1 MAARITA
8 YLVACIVGV
17 TLIAGLIVG
26 AQRADDDAVDLIV
39 INGKVYAGNGATDLA
54 EAVAIR
60 GNKVVRV
67 GSNREIQRL
76 RRAQTTTIDAKGGAV
91 VPGFNDAHAHFISGG
106 LSLDQI
112 NLLEAT
118 TLDEIKDTIRIWS
131 EVHPERTWITGRGWY
146 YQPFAGTLPTRQLLD
161 ALVPDRPA
169 YLVAYDGHTGW
180 ANSKALKLA
189 GITRHTKNPVNGVIV
204 KDPRTGEPSGAL
216 KEAAMALMAAAAPQ
230 PTAEDKVAAI
240 RAGVVEA
247 HRVGITSV
255 QNAGGTVDDLEL
267 YDGLRKRGQLT
278 LRVYQALSVN
288 GVPTDAELAE
298 LAAARERFSDD
309 PLLKTG
315 AVKLVADGVIE
326 SHTAAML
333 EPYDNKPAIT
343 GDPRF
348 TAEQLN
354 KTVAMLDREGW
365 QIMTHAIGD
374 AAVRMTLD
382 AYEAAAKAN
391 PAPERGRRHR
401 IEHIETVDPADI
413 PRFGKLGVIAS
424 MEPVHATPSPTPG
437 DVWSTNIGPERAAHG
452 WLWASIAKAG
462 GRIAFGSDWP
472 VMTLDPLMG
481 LHVAAT
487 RTTVEGL
494 PDGGW
499 LPAERLPLRQAI
511 DAYTRN
517 AAWASFDEQ
526 RKGVLERDMLADL
539 VILSDDIFEGP
550 PTRLTEAHVM
560 VTIVDGKVVYRR
572 EPIETTT
579 AP

>member
-39 INGKVYAGNGATDLA
+39 INGKVYAGGGSEAMA

-67 GSNREIQRL
+67 GSNRDIQRL
-76 RRAQTTTIDAKGGAV
+76 RRAQTTIIDARGGAV
-91 VPGFNDAHAHFISGG
+91 MPGFNDAHAHFISGG

-112 NLLEAT
+112 NLLDAT
-118 TLDEIKDTIRIWS
+118 TLDQIKDTVRIWS
-131 EVHPERTWITGRGWY
+131 EAHPERVWITGRGWY
-146 YQPFAGTLPTRQLLD
+146 YQPFAGSLPTRQLLD
-161 ALVPDRPA
+161 TLVPDRPA

-189 GITRHTKNPVNGVIV
+189 GITRHTRSPKNGVIV
-204 KDPRTGEPSGAL
+204 KDRRTGEPTGAL
-216 KEAAMALMAAAAPQ
+216 KEAAMALMTAAPQ
-230 PTAEDKVAAI
+230 PTTEDRIAAI
-240 RAGVVEA
+240 RAGLVEA

-255 QNAGGTVDDLEL
+255 QNAGGTAEDLEL
-267 YDGLRKRGQLT
+267 YDALRKRGELT
-278 LRVYQALSVN
+278 LRVYQALSAS
-288 GVPTDAELAE
+288 GVIGEAELNT
-298 LAAARERFSDD
+298 LAAVRERFGDD

-315 AVKLVADGVIE
+315 AVKLIADGVIE

-333 EPYDNKPAIT
+333 APYHNQPNT
-343 GDPRF
+343 SGDPRY
-348 TAEQLN
+348 TQEQLN
-354 KTVAMLDREGW
+354 KTVTLLDREGW
-365 QIMTHAIGD
+365 QVMTHAIGD

-382 AYEAAAKAN
+382 AYEAAVNAN

-401 IEHIETVDPADI
+401 VEHLETIDPADI

-424 MEPVHATPSPTPG
+424 MAPVHATPSPTPG
-437 DVWSTNIGPERAAHG
+437 DVWSTNIGAERAAHG
-452 WLWASIAKAG
+452 WLWASIVKAS
-462 GRIAFGSDWP
+462 GRLAFGSDWP

-481 LHVAAT
+481 LQVAVN

-494 PDGGW
+494 PEGGW
-499 LPAERLPLRQAI
+499 LPAERLSLRKAI
-511 DAYTRN
+511 DAYTSD
-517 AAWASFDEQ
+517 ASWASYDEQ
-526 RKGVLERDMLADL
+526 RKGVLARDMLADL
-539 VILSDDIFEGP
+539 VVMSDDIFEGP
-550 PTRLTEAHVM
+550 TTRITEAYVV

-572 EPIETTT
+572 DPPDTTSIQ
-579 AP
+579 

>member
-17 TLIAGLIVG
+17 TFIAGLIVG
-26 AQRADDDAVDLIV
+26 AQRADDDAAVDLIV
-39 INGKVYAGNGATDLA
+39 INGKVYAGGAAADMA

-76 RRAQTTTIDAKGGAV
+76 KRAQTTVIDAKGGAV
-91 VPGFNDAHAHFISGG
+91 MPGFNDAHAHFISGG

-118 TLDEIKDTIRIWS
+118 TLDEIKDSVRIWS
-131 EVHPERTWITGRGWY
+131 EAHPERTWITGRGWY

-161 ALVPDRPA
+161 TLVPDRPA
-169 YLVAYDGHTGW
+169 YLIAYDGHTGW
-180 ANSKALKLA
+180 ANTKALTLA
-189 GITRHTKNPVNGVIV
+189 GITRNTKNPQNGVIV
-204 KDPRTGEPSGAL
+204 KDPRTGEPTGAL
-216 KEAAMALMAAAAPQ
+216 KEAAMTLMTAAPQ
-230 PTAEDKVAAI
+230 PTPEDKVAAI
-240 RAGVVEA
+240 RAGLVEA

-255 QNAGGTVDDLEL
+255 QNAGGSVEDLEL

-278 LRVYQALSVN
+278 LRIYQALAVN
-288 GVPTDAELAE
+288 GVVNDDDLAR
-298 LAAARERFSDD
+298 LAAVRERFGDD

-333 EPYDNKPAIT
+333 APYDNKPGT
-343 GDPRF
+343 SGDPRF
-348 TAEQLN
+348 TPAQLN
-354 KTVAMLDREGW
+354 QTVAMLDREGW
-365 QIMTHAIGD
+365 QVMTHAIGD

-401 IEHIETVDPADI
+401 VEHIETVDPADV

-452 WLWASIAKAG
+452 WLWTSIAKAG
-462 GRIAFGSDWP
+462 GRLVFGSDWP
-472 VMTLDPLMG
+472 VMTFDPMAG
-481 LHVAAT
+481 LQVAVN
-487 RTTVEGL
+487 RTTPEGL
-494 PDGGW
+494 PEGGW
-499 LPAERLPLRQAI
+499 LPAERLPIRAAI
-511 DAYTRN
+511 DAYTSN
-517 AAWASFDEQ
+517 AAWASYDEQ
-526 RKGVLERDMLADL
+526 RKGVLARDMLADL
-539 VILSDDIFEGP
+539 IILSEDIFEGP
-550 PTRLTEAHVM
+550 STRLSEAHVM

-572 EPIETTT
+572 EPLETTT
-579 AP
+579 TQ

>member
-8 YLVACIVGV
+8 YLVAFIVGV
-17 TLIAGLIVG
+17 TFIAGLIVG
-26 AQRADDDAVDLIV
+26 AQRADDDAAVDLIV
-39 INGKVYAGNGATDLA
+39 INGKVYAGGAAEDMA

-76 RRAQTTTIDAKGGAV
+76 KRAQTTVIDAKGGAV
-91 VPGFNDAHAHFISGG
+91 MPGFNDAHAHFIGGG

-118 TLDEIKDTIRIWS
+118 TLDEIKESIRIWS
-131 EVHPERTWITGRGWY
+131 AAHPERTWITGRGWY

-161 ALVPDRPA
+161 TLVPDRPA

-180 ANSKALKLA
+180 ANTKALKLS
-189 GITRHTKNPVNGVIV
+189 GITRSTKNPANGLIV
-204 KDPRTGEPSGAL
+204 KDPRTGEPTGAL
-216 KEAAMALMAAAAPQ
+216 KEAAMALMTAVPQ
-230 PTAEDKVAAI
+230 PTTEDKIAAI
-240 RAGVVEA
+240 RAALVEA
-247 HRVGITSV
+247 HSFGITSV
-255 QNAGGTVDDLEL
+255 QNAGGSVEDLEL

-278 LRVYQALSVN
+278 LRVYQALAVN
-288 GVPTDAELAE
+288 GVVNEADLAR
-298 LAAARERFSDD
+298 LAAVRERFGDD

-333 EPYDNKPAIT
+333 APYANKPGT
-343 GDPRF
+343 SGDSRF

-354 KTVAMLDREGW
+354 NTVALLDREGW
-365 QIMTHAIGD
+365 QVMTHAIGD

-382 AYEAAAKAN
+382 AYEHAAKEN

-401 IEHIETVDPADI
+401 VEHIETVDPADI
-413 PRFGKLGVIAS
+413 PRFGQLGVIAS

-462 GRIAFGSDWP
+462 GRLVFGSDWP
-472 VMTLDPLMG
+472 VMTLDPLAG
-481 LHVAAT
+481 LQVAVN
-487 RTTVEGL
+487 RTTPEGL
-494 PDGGW
+494 PAGGW
-499 LPAERLPLRQAI
+499 LPAERLPIREAI
-511 DAYTRN
+511 DAYTSGG
-517 AAWASFDEQ
+517 AWASFDDQ
-526 RKGVLERDMLADL
+526 RKGILARDMLADL
-539 VILSDDIFEGP
+539 VILSEDVFEAP
-550 PTRLTEAHVM
+550 AARLADTHVM

-572 EPIETTT
+572 EPLDTTT
-579 AP
+579 EH

>member
-39 INGKVYAGNGATDLA
+39 INGKVYAGNGASEMA

-60 GNKVVRV
+60 GNKVVRI
-67 GSNREIQRL
+67 GSNRDIQRL
-76 RRAQTTTIDAKGGAV
+76 RRAQTTIIDAKGGAV
-91 VPGFNDAHAHFISGG
+91 VPGFNDAHTHFISGG
-106 LSLDQI
+106 LALDQI
-112 NLLEAT
+112 NLLEAK
-118 TLDEIKDTIRIWS
+118 TLDEIKDTIRIWA

-146 YQPFAGTLPTRQLLD
+146 YQPFAGTMPTRQLLD
-161 ALVPDRPA
+161 SLVPDRPA

-189 GITRHTKNPVNGVIV
+189 GITKRTTDPINGVIV
-204 KDPRTGEPSGAL
+204 RDPRTGEPTGAL
-216 KEAAMALMAAAAPQ
+216 KEAAMALMTAAPQ
-230 PTAEDKVAAI
+230 PTKEDRVAAI
-240 RAGVVEA
+240 RAGLVEA

-255 QNAGGTVDDLEL
+255 QNAGGTVEDLEL
-267 YDGLRKRGQLT
+267 YDGLRKRGELT

-288 GVPTDAELAE
+288 AVPTDTDLAR
-298 LAAARERFSDD
+298 LAAVRERFADD

-333 EPYDNKPAIT
+333 APYDNKPAT
-343 GDPRF
+343 SGTPRF

-354 KTVAMLDREGW
+354 QTVTMLDREGW
-365 QIMTHAIGD
+365 QVMTHAIGD

-382 AYEAAAKAN
+382 AYQAATKAN
-391 PAPERGRRHR
+391 PKPERGRRHR
-401 IEHIETVDPADI
+401 IEHIETIDPADI

-437 DVWSTNIGPERAAHG
+437 DVWSTNLGAERAAHG
-452 WLWASIAKAG
+452 WLWASIVKAG
-462 GRIAFGSDWP
+462 GRLAFGSDWP

-481 LHVAAT
+481 LHVAVN
-487 RTTVEGL
+487 RTTVESL
-494 PDGGW
+494 PEGGW
-499 LPAERLPLRQAI
+499 LPAERLALRKAI
-511 DAYTRN
+511 DAYTSD
-517 AAWASFDEQ
+517 AAWASYDEQ
-526 RKGVLERDMLADL
+526 RKGVLVRDMLADL
-539 VILSDDIFEGP
+539 VVLSDDIFEGP
-550 PTRLTEAHVM
+550 PSRITESHVM

-572 EPIETTT
+572 DPIETTAT

>member
-39 INGKVYAGNGATDLA
+39 INGKVYAGNGASELA

-76 RRAQTTTIDAKGGAV
+76 RRAQTTIIDAKGGAV
-91 VPGFNDAHAHFISGG
+91 MPGFNDAHAHFISGG

-112 NLLEAT
+112 NLLEAA
-118 TLDEIKDTIRIWS
+118 TLDEIKDSIRVWS
-131 EVHPERTWITGRGWY
+131 EAHPERTWITGRGWY
-146 YQPFAGTLPTRQLLD
+146 YQPFAGSLPTRQLLD

-169 YLVAYDGHTGW
+169 YLIAYDGHTGW

-189 GITRHTKNPVNGVIV
+189 GITRHTRNPVNGVVV

-216 KEAAMALMAAAAPQ
+216 KEAAMALMTAAPQ
-230 PTAEDKVAAI
+230 ATSEDKAAAI
-240 RAGVVEA
+240 RAAVVEA

-255 QNAGGTVDDLEL
+255 QNAGGSAEDLEL
-267 YDGLRKRGQLT
+267 YAGLRKRGELAV
-278 LRVYQALSVN
+278 RVYQALTVSGPVSEA
-288 GVPTDAELAE
+288 GLAQLAE
-298 LAAARERFSDD
+298 VRKRFADD

-333 EPYDNKPAIT
+333 EPYANKPGSS
-343 GDPRF
+343 GDARF
-348 TAEQLN
+348 TAGQLN
-354 KTVAMLDREGW
+354 ATVAMLDREGW
-365 QIMTHAIGD
+365 QVMTHAIGD

-401 IEHIETVDPADI
+401 IEHIETIDPADI

-424 MEPVHATPSPTPG
+424 MEPVHATPSPAPG
-437 DVWSTNIGPERAAHG
+437 DVWSTNIGAERAARG
-452 WLWASIAKAG
+452 WLWASIARAG
-462 GRIAFGSDWP
+462 GRLAFGSDWP
-472 VMTLDPLMG
+472 VMTLDPLTG
-481 LHVAAT
+481 LHVAVN
-487 RTTVEGL
+487 RTTVDGL
-494 PDGGW
+494 PEGGW
-499 LPAERLPLRQAI
+499 LPAERLPIRKAI
-511 DAYTRN
+511 DAYTSD
-517 AAWASFDEQ
+517 AAWASYDEQ
-526 RKGVLERDMLADL
+526 RKGALERDMLADL
-539 VILSDDIFEGP
+539 VVLSDDIFEFP
-550 PTRLTEAHVM
+550 STNLNEVQVM
-560 VTIVDGKVVYRR
+560 VTIFDGKVVYRR
-572 EPIETTT
+572 EPLDTTT

>member
-26 AQRADDDAVDLIV
+26 AQRADDDAAVDLIV
-39 INGKVYAGNGATDLA
+39 INGKVYAGGAAPEMA
-54 EAVAIR
+54 EAVAVR

-76 RRAQTTTIDAKGGAV
+76 QRAQTTVIDAKGGAV
-91 VPGFNDAHAHFISGG
+91 MPGFNDAHAHFISGG

-131 EVHPERTWITGRGWY
+131 EANPERPWITGRGWY

-161 ALVPDRPA
+161 TLVPDRPA

-180 ANSKALKLA
+180 ANTRALRLA
-189 GITRHTKNPVNGVIV
+189 GITRDTSNPPNGVIV
-204 KDPRTGEPSGAL
+204 KDPRTGEPSGVL
-216 KEAAMALMAAAAPQ
+216 KEAAMALMTAMPQ
-230 PTAEDKVAAI
+230 PTTEDKVAAI
-240 RAGVVEA
+240 RAGIVEA
-247 HRVGITSV
+247 HRVGITSI
-255 QNAGGTVDDLEL
+255 QNAGGTAEDLEL

-288 GVPTDAELAE
+288 GNVDEAELAR
-298 LAAARERFSDD
+298 LGAVREKFADD

-333 EPYDNKPAIT
+333 APYANKT
-343 GDPRF
+343 GTSGDPRY
-348 TAEQLN
+348 TPAEL
-354 KTVAMLDREGW
+354 TEAVTRLDREGW
-365 QIMTHAIGD
+365 QVMTHAIGD

-391 PAPERGRRHR
+391 RAPERGRRHR
-401 IEHIETVDPADI
+401 IEHIETIDPSDI
-413 PRFGKLGVIAS
+413 PRFGTLGVVAS
-424 MEPVHATPSPTPG
+424 MEPVHGTPSPTPG
-437 DVWSTNIGPERAAHG
+437 DVWGTNIGAERAAHG

-462 GRIAFGSDWP
+462 GRLVFGSDWP
-472 VMTLDPLMG
+472 VMTLDPLAG
-481 LHVAAT
+481 LHVAVN
-487 RTTVEGL
+487 RTTADGL
-494 PDGGW
+494 PEGGW
-499 LPAERLPLRQAI
+499 LPAERLPIRAAI
-511 DAYTRN
+511 DAYTSN
-517 AAWASFDEQ
+517 AAWASYDEQ
-526 RKGVLERDMLADL
+526 RKGMLARDMLADL
-539 VILSDDIFEGP
+539 VVLSEDIFDAP
-550 PTRLTEAHVM
+550 ATRLTDAEVLF
-560 VTIVDGKVVYRR
+560 TIVDGKVVYRR
-572 EPIETTT
+572 DPPDTTSVQ
-579 AP
+579 

>member
-26 AQRADDDAVDLIV
+26 AQRADDDAAVDLIV
-39 INGKVYAGNGATDLA
+39 INGKVYAGGAAAEMA

-76 RRAQTTTIDAKGGAV
+76 QRAQTTVIDAQGGAV

-131 EVHPERTWITGRGWY
+131 EANPERTWITGRGWY
-146 YQPFAGTLPTRQLLD
+146 YQPFAGALPTRHLLD
-161 ALVPDRPA
+161 TLVPDRPA

-180 ANSKALKLA
+180 ANTRALKLA
-189 GITRHTKNPVNGVIV
+189 GITRDTKNPPNGVIV
-204 KDPRTGEPSGAL
+204 KDPRTGEPSGTL
-216 KEAAMALMAAAAPQ
+216 KEAAMALMTATPR
-230 PTAEDKVAAI
+230 PTTEDKVAAI
-240 RAGVVEA
+240 RAGIVEA

-255 QNAGGTVDDLEL
+255 QNAGGSAEDLEL

-288 GVPTDAELAE
+288 GPVNEAELAK
-298 LAAARERFSDD
+298 LAAVREKFADD

-315 AVKLVADGVIE
+315 VVKLVADGVIE

-333 EPYDNKPAIT
+333 APYDNQPGTA
-343 GDPRF
+343 GDPRY
-348 TAEQLN
+348 TAAQLN
-354 KTVAMLDREGW
+354 EAVTLLDREGW

-401 IEHIETVDPADI
+401 VEHIETIDPADV
-413 PRFGKLGVIAS
+413 PRFGKLGVVAS
-424 MEPVHATPSPTPG
+424 MEPVHGTPSPT
-437 DVWSTNIGPERAAHG
+437 
-452 WLWASIAKAG
+452 
-462 GRIAFGSDWP
+462 
-472 VMTLDPLMG
+472 
-481 LHVAAT
+481 
-487 RTTVEGL
+487 
-494 PDGGW
+494 
-499 LPAERLPLRQAI
+499 
-511 DAYTRN
+511 
-517 AAWASFDEQ
+517 
-526 RKGVLERDMLADL
+526 
-539 VILSDDIFEGP
+539 
-550 PTRLTEAHVM
+550 
-560 VTIVDGKVVYRR
+560 
-572 EPIETTT
+572 
-579 AP
+579 

>member
-39 INGKVYAGNGATDLA
+39 INGKVYAGGGTSEMA

-76 RRAQTTTIDAKGGAV
+76 RRAQTTVVDAKGGAV
-91 VPGFNDAHAHFISGG
+91 MPGFNDAHAHFISGG
-106 LSLDQI
+106 LALDQI

-118 TLDEIKDTIRIWS
+118 TLDEVKDTIRIWS
-131 EVHPERTWITGRGWY
+131 EAHPERTWITGRGWY
-146 YQPFAGTLPTRQLLD
+146 YQAFAGTLPTRQLLD
-161 ALVPDRPA
+161 TLVPDRPA

-189 GITRHTKNPVNGVIV
+189 GITRHTKNPRNGVIV

-216 KEAAMALMAAAAPQ
+216 KEAAMALMTATPQ
-230 PTAEDKVAAI
+230 PTTEDKVAAI
-240 RAGVVEA
+240 RAALIEA

-255 QNAGGTVDDLEL
+255 QNAGGSAEDLEL
-267 YDGLRKRGQLT
+267 YDRLRKRGELT
-278 LRVYQALSVN
+278 LRIYQALSVN
-288 GVPTDAELAE
+288 GPVDDAA
-298 LAAARERFSDD
+298 LAALGAVRERFSDD

-315 AVKLVADGVIE
+315 AVKLIADGVIE

-333 EPYDNKPAIT
+333 EPYDNKPGST
-343 GDPRF
+343 GDARF

-365 QIMTHAIGD
+365 QVMTHAIGD

-382 AYEAAAKAN
+382 AYEAGAKAN

-401 IEHIETVDPADI
+401 IEHIETIDPADI

-424 MEPVHATPSPTPG
+424 MEPVHATPSPTLG
-437 DVWSTNIGPERAAHG
+437 DVWSANLGAERAARG
-452 WLWASIAKAG
+452 WLWASIVKAG
-462 GRIAFGSDWP
+462 GRLAFGSDWP

-481 LHVAAT
+481 LHVAVN
-487 RTTVEGL
+487 RTTGDGL
-494 PDGGW
+494 PVGGW
-499 LPAERLPLRQAI
+499 LPGERLALRKAV
-511 DAYTRN
+511 DAYTSD

-526 RKGVLERDMLADL
+526 RKGMLARDMLADL
-539 VILSDDIFEGP
+539 VVLSDDIFDGP
-550 PTRLTEAHVM
+550 TTRLTEAHVM

-572 EPIETTT
+572 EPLDTTST
-579 AP
+579 H

>member
-39 INGKVYAGNGATDLA
+39 INGKVYAGGGTSEMA

-76 RRAQTTTIDAKGGAV
+76 RRAQTTVVDAKGGAV
-91 VPGFNDAHAHFISGG
+91 MPGFNDAHAHFISGG
-106 LSLDQI
+106 LALDQI

-118 TLDEIKDTIRIWS
+118 TLDEVKDTIRIWS
-131 EVHPERTWITGRGWY
+131 EAHPERTWITGRGWY
-146 YQPFAGTLPTRQLLD
+146 YQAFAGTLPTRQLLD
-161 ALVPDRPA
+161 TLVPDRPA

-189 GITRHTKNPVNGVIV
+189 GITRHTKNPRNGVIV

-216 KEAAMALMAAAAPQ
+216 KEAAMALMTATPQ
-230 PTAEDKVAAI
+230 PTTEDKVAAI
-240 RAGVVEA
+240 RAALIEA

-255 QNAGGTVDDLEL
+255 QNAGGSAEDLEL
-267 YDGLRKRGQLT
+267 YDRLRKRGELT
-278 LRVYQALSVN
+278 LRIYQALSVN
-288 GVPTDAELAE
+288 GPVDDAA
-298 LAAARERFSDD
+298 LAALGAVRERFSDD

-315 AVKLVADGVIE
+315 AVKLIADGVIE

-333 EPYDNKPAIT
+333 EPYDNKPGST
-343 GDPRF
+343 GDARF

-354 KTVAMLDREGW
+354 KTVTLLDREGW
-365 QIMTHAIGD
+365 QVMTHAIGD

-382 AYEAAAKAN
+382 AYEAGAKAN
-391 PAPERGRRHR
+391 PAPGRGRRHR
-401 IEHIETVDPADI
+401 IEHIETIDPADI

-437 DVWSTNIGPERAAHG
+437 DVWSTNIGIERASHG
-452 WLWASIAKAG
+452 WLWASIVKAG
-462 GRIAFGSDWP
+462 GRLAFGSDWP

-481 LHVAAT
+481 LHVAVN
-487 RTTVEGL
+487 RTTADGL
-494 PDGGW
+494 PVGGW
-499 LPAERLPLRQAI
+499 LPDERLALRKAV
-511 DAYTRN
+511 DAYTSD

-526 RKGVLERDMLADL
+526 RKGMLARDMLADL
-539 VILSDDIFEGP
+539 VVLSDDIFDGP
-550 PTRLTEAHVM
+550 TTRLTEAHVM

-572 EPIETTT
+572 EPLDTTST
-579 AP
+579 H

>member
-39 INGKVYAGNGATDLA
+39 INGKVYAGNGASELA

-76 RRAQTTTIDAKGGAV
+76 RRAQTTIIDAKGGAV
-91 VPGFNDAHAHFISGG
+91 MPGFNDAHAHFISGG

-112 NLLEAT
+112 NLLEAA
-118 TLDEIKDTIRIWS
+118 TLDEIKDSIRVWS
-131 EVHPERTWITGRGWY
+131 EAHPERTWITGRGWY
-146 YQPFAGTLPTRQLLD
+146 YQPFAGSLPTRQLLD

-169 YLVAYDGHTGW
+169 YLIAYDGHTGW

-189 GITRHTKNPVNGVIV
+189 GITRHTRNPVNGVVV

-216 KEAAMALMAAAAPQ
+216 KEAAMALMTAAPQ
-230 PTAEDKVAAI
+230 ATSEDKAAAI
-240 RAGVVEA
+240 RAAVVEA

-255 QNAGGTVDDLEL
+255 QNAGGSAEDLEL
-267 YDGLRKRGQLT
+267 YAGLRKRGELAV
-278 LRVYQALSVN
+278 RVYQALTVSGPVSEA
-288 GVPTDAELAE
+288 GLAQLAE
-298 LAAARERFSDD
+298 VRKRFADD

-333 EPYDNKPAIT
+333 EPYANKPGSS
-343 GDPRF
+343 GDARF
-348 TAEQLN
+348 TAGQLN
-354 KTVAMLDREGW
+354 ATVAMLDREGW
-365 QIMTHAIGD
+365 QVMTHAIGD

-401 IEHIETVDPADI
+401 IEHIETIDPADI

-424 MEPVHATPSPTPG
+424 MEPVHATPSPAPG
-437 DVWSTNIGPERAAHG
+437 DVWSTNIGAERAARG
-452 WLWASIAKAG
+452 WLWASIARAG
-462 GRIAFGSDWP
+462 GRLAFGSDWP
-472 VMTLDPLMG
+472 VMTLDPLTG
-481 LHVAAT
+481 LHVAVN
-487 RTTVEGL
+487 RTTVDGL
-494 PDGGW
+494 PEGGW
-499 LPAERLPLRQAI
+499 LPAERLPIRKAI
-511 DAYTRN
+511 DAYTSD
-517 AAWASFDEQ
+517 AAWASYDEQ
-526 RKGVLERDMLADL
+526 RKGALERDMLADL
-539 VILSDDIFEGP
+539 VVLSDDIFEGP
-550 PTRLTEAHVM
+550 STNLNEVQVM
-560 VTIVDGKVVYRR
+560 VTIFDGKVVYRR
-572 EPIETTT
+572 EPLDTTT

>member
-1 MAARITA
+1 MAARLTA
-8 YLVACIVGV
+8 YLVACIVGI

-26 AQRADDDAVDLIV
+26 AQREDDAGVDLIV
-39 INGKVYAGNGATDLA
+39 INGKVYAGGGADMA

-76 RRAQTTTIDAKGGAV
+76 GRAQTTIIDAKGGAV
-91 VPGFNDAHAHFISGG
+91 IPGFNDAHAHFISGG

-118 TLDEIKDTIRIWS
+118 TLDEIKDSIRVWS
-131 EVHPERTWITGRGWY
+131 EAHPERTWITGRGWY
-146 YQPFAGTLPTRQLLD
+146 YQPFAGSLPTRQLLD
-161 ALVPDRPA
+161 TLVPDRPA

-180 ANSKALKLA
+180 ANSQALKLA
-189 GITRHTKNPVNGVIV
+189 GITRDTKNPANGVIV
-204 KDPRTGEPSGAL
+204 KDPRTGEPTGAL
-216 KEAAMALMAAAAPQ
+216 KEAAMALMAVAAPQ
-230 PTAEDKVAAI
+230 PTTEDKVAAI
-240 RAGVVEA
+240 RAAVVEA

-255 QNAGGTVDDLEL
+255 QNAGGAAEDLDL
-267 YDGLRKRGQLT
+267 YDQLRKRGELGM
-278 LRVYQALSVN
+278 RVYQALSVN
-288 GVPTDAELAE
+288 GEVTEAGLAE
-298 LAAARERFSDD
+298 LAAVRQRFGDD

-333 EPYDNKPAIT
+333 APYDNKPGVT

-354 KTVAMLDREGW
+354 KAVTLLDREGW
-365 QIMTHAIGD
+365 QVMTHAIGD

-401 IEHIETVDPADI
+401 IEHIETVDPSDI
-413 PRFGKLGVIAS
+413 ARFGKLGVTAS

-437 DVWSTNIGPERAAHG
+437 DVWSTNIGPERAARG
-452 WLWASIAKAG
+452 WLWASIARAG
-462 GRIAFGSDWP
+462 GRLVFGSDWP
-472 VMTLDPLMG
+472 VMTLDPMAG
-481 LHVAAT
+481 LHVAVN
-487 RTTVEGL
+487 RTTAEGL
-494 PDGGW
+494 PEGGW
-499 LPAERLPLRQAI
+499 LPGERLPVRQAV
-511 DAYTRN
+511 DAYTSS
-517 AAWASFDEQ
+517 AAWASYDEQ
-526 RKGVLERDMLADL
+526 RKGRLERDMLADL
-539 VILSDDIFEGP
+539 VVLSDDIFEGP
-550 PTRLTEAHVM
+550 ATRLTSVEVM
-560 VTIVDGKVVYRR
+560 VTIFDGKVVYRR
-572 EPIETTT
+572 DPVETNT